1 LRIRQ
6 AATGRASNQ
15 RAIVKLVVGVVVL
28 VLAGWG
34 WSRYDRAANERALAT
49 VASELAGRHVGVEC
63 QGFFSELVDIRARAG
78 DVPFPAGRAPDHTY
92 LTRQVCRTLKRFRT
106 SSSHPE
112 LACLLEIDWAR
123 WTPATDFASP
133 CADSA
138 RGTAEAINTLTHESM
153 HLRGF
158 MDEAQT
164 QCYAIQLDAWTVVRL
179 GGTAAEGAAVANFVL
194 ALQPL
199 MPTEYQSAA
208 CRHAGSLDLH
218 PETAAFPTE
227 AVPQLPPASLRGPAL
242 G

>member
-1 LRIRQ
+1 VV
-6 AATGRASNQ
+6 
-15 RAIVKLVVGVVVL
+15 VKFVVGALIL

-34 WSRYDRAANERALAT
+34 WSRYDRAANERALAA
-49 VASELAGRHVGVEC
+49 VASELAGRQVGVEC

-78 DVPFPAGRAPDHTY
+78 DVPFPNGRAPSHTY
-92 LTRQVCRTLKRFRT
+92 LTRKVCRTLKRFRT

-112 LACLLEIDWAR
+112 LECLLSIDWTR
-123 WTPATDFASP
+123 WTPATDFHSP
-133 CADSA
+133 CSDRA

-179 GGTAAEGAAVANFVL
+179 GGTPAEGAAVANFIL
-194 ALQPL
+194 ALQPAL
-199 MPTEYQSAA
+199 PAEYQSAA
-208 CRHAGSLDLH
+208 CRSGGSLDLH
-218 PETAAFPTE
+218 AETPAFPAE
-227 AVPQLPPASLRGPAL
+227 AVPELPPVSLRGPAL